1 MPRYILFNKPFHVLT
16 QFTDD
21 RGRQTLADYI
31 KIPGIYGAGRLDYDS
46 EGLLLLTDN
55 GALIHRMM
63 NPLFKVK
70 KTYLAQVEGQASPAQ
85 LAALRQGVVLNDG
98 PCAACQAE
106 VIDEPVWLWPR
117 TPPIRTRRLIPTSWL
132 ALTLTE
138 GRNRQVRRMTAAVGL
153 PTLRLVRSEL
163 SNFSVMDLIPGQIQE
178 LSEETIIDN
187 GINIKPKK
195 GDLQATD
202 LTKPVAAKRSG
213 RPPQR
218 SRPTRSRS
226 RTVGKTLPGNR

>member
-1 MPRYILFNKPFHVLT
+1 MPRYILFNKPFQVLT

-21 RGRQTLADYI
+21 RGRPTLADYI
-31 KIPGIYGAGRLDYDS
+31 EIPGIYGAGRLDYDS

-70 KTYLAQVEGQASPAQ
+70 KTYLAQVEGQVSPAQ
-85 LAALRQGVVLNDG
+85 LAALRDGVVLNDG
-98 PCAACQAE
+98 PCAPCQAE
-106 VIDEPVWLWPR
+106 AIDEPAWLWAR
-117 TPPIRTRRLIPTSWL
+117 TPPIRTRRLIPTTWL

-153 PTLRLVRSEL
+153 PTLRLIRSEL
-163 SNFSVMDLIPGQIQE
+163 ANLSVGDLMPGQIRE
-178 LSEETIIDN
+178 LSEEALRDN
-187 GINIKPKK
+187 GINSKAKK
-195 GDLQATD
+195 GGPKATD
-202 LTKPVAAKRSG
+202 STQRLNAKRSG

-218 SRPTRSRS
+218 SRPMRNQSQTG
-226 RTVGKTLPGNR
+226 GKTLPDNR